1 MDVYSQMII
10 KYRLHNVRT
19 YVWLRM
25 YMYSTK
31 CYVVTTNR
39 QQCVCLNYISTKN
52 NSYHFLYIFHT
63 GPKILGYRA
72 NGLIIHCWA
81 HSSSNESCNFEMLNH
96 VKINGMVNQ
105 LAVYIPLIYTTYIY
119 IYCLLGGYMLP
130 TTYHLLWEPE
140 TTVEKIVGMY
150 QLYKISKDYPDH
162 LTTDHL

>member
-19 YVWLRM
+19 YVWLGM

-31 CYVVTTNR
+31 YYVATTNR

-52 NSYHFLYIFHT
+52 NSYQFLYSFHT

-105 LAVYIPLIYTTYIY
+105 LAVYTTYIY
-119 IYCLLGGYMLP
+119 HLYIYILPSGGLYA
-130 TTYHLLWEPE
+130 TYYLSHLLWEPE
-140 TTVEKIVGMY
+140 TTVEKIVGIY
-150 QLYKISKDYPDH
+150 
-162 LTTDHL
+162 